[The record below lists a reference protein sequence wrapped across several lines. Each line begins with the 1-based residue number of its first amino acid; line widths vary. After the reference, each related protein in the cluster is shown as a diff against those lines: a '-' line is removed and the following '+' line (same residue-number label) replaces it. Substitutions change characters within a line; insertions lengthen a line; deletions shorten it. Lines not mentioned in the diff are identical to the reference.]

1 MPLNQIKVKAY
12 IDLGAQGT
20 LQGAAYANNQQVFTS
35 GNIWLAN
42 VLQPT
47 VSFNALGSLFNCSAG
62 READTMISVSFT
74 DPASTMLPANGGYVQ
89 TNSGST
95 LAGWN
100 LTTWANL
107 VRAND
112 YSAVPGADNSAAT
125 RVNLIYYTLYLNGV
139 LQSEWTSP
147 ATHDPNSG
155 RQPCGVSGLSCIPP
169 SATPTGTST
178 ATPTDTSTA
187 TLTGTSTATP
197 TNTSTATRTDSP
209 TATLTDTSTATRTG
223 SPSATS
229 TDTSAATR
237 TDSPTATL
245 TDTSTAT
252 RTDSPSVTLTSTSTA
267 TRTDS
272 PMASPT
278 ASRTSTSTGTVSD
291 SPTASRTST
300 STGTV
305 SDSPTVS
312 LTGTP
317 TGTRTDS
324 PTATPTRTSTA
335 THTDS
340 PTATITGT
348 STATR
353 TVSPTSTQTLIPI
366 AACVNQLNL
375 EVWNPNQPAN
385 QDQIAVRITNWGGQ
399 PVPLNQIMVKAYI
412 YVGGQGTFQ
421 GAAYANNQQVFTSGN
436 TWLGNVLQPT
446 VSFSSLGSL
455 LNCSE
460 GREADTAISISF
472 TDPASTVLPANGG
485 YVQTNGGS
493 TLAGWNLTTWANL
506 VRIYDYSSVIPA
518 TNNSAATRVNLIYY
532 TLYLNGVLQSEW
544 TSATA
549 QDPNSGRQPCGVSG
563 ASCISPATAGA
574 VLSNPGAASV
584 SAANG
589 KQTSGNGLVGVTGV
603 IAVPNPAAS
612 EVTVFA
618 RLLVPGQAT
627 IDVMNL
633 GGQLVYSSDL
643 GQQPAGVLSR
653 QFSVGNLA
661 SGIYFVTVTSTEA
674 GTLHTIGTF
683 KLAVVH

>member
-1 MPLNQIKVKAY
+1 MQAQFRCSGTASFSNVFTYASPDITGEAAKPLASSTEYGWGGRLKGRSLPFVSGALLLLGLFSVAASAMAAPPVCANQLNLEVWNPNQPANQDQIAVRITNWGGQPVPLNQITVKAY

-229 TDTSAATR
+229 TDY
-237 TDSPTATL
+237 PC
-245 TDTSTAT
+245 
-252 RTDSPSVTLTSTSTA
+252 
-267 TRTDS
+267 
-272 PMASPT
+272 
-278 ASRTSTSTGTVSD
+278 ASR
-291 SPTASRTST
+291 
-300 STGTV
+300 
-305 SDSPTVS
+305 
-312 LTGTP
+312 
-317 TGTRTDS
+317 
-324 PTATPTRTSTA
+324 
-335 THTDS
+335 
-340 PTATITGT
+340 
-348 STATR
+348 
-353 TVSPTSTQTLIPI
+353 
-366 AACVNQLNL
+366 
-375 EVWNPNQPAN
+375 
-385 QDQIAVRITNWGGQ
+385 
-399 PVPLNQIMVKAYI
+399 
-412 YVGGQGTFQ
+412 
-421 GAAYANNQQVFTSGN
+421 
-436 TWLGNVLQPT
+436 
-446 VSFSSLGSL
+446 
-455 LNCSE
+455 
-460 GREADTAISISF
+460 
-472 TDPASTVLPANGG
+472 
-485 YVQTNGGS
+485 
-493 TLAGWNLTTWANL
+493 
-506 VRIYDYSSVIPA
+506 
-518 TNNSAATRVNLIYY
+518 
-532 TLYLNGVLQSEW
+532 W
-544 TSATA
+544 TCPS
-549 QDPNSGRQPCGVSG
+549 
-563 ASCISPATAGA
+563 
-574 VLSNPGAASV
+574 
-584 SAANG
+584 
-589 KQTSGNGLVGVTGV
+589 
-603 IAVPNPAAS
+603 
-612 EVTVFA
+612 
-618 RLLVPGQAT
+618 
-627 IDVMNL
+627 
-633 GGQLVYSSDL
+633 
-643 GQQPAGVLSR
+643 
-653 QFSVGNLA
+653 
-661 SGIYFVTVTSTEA
+661 
-674 GTLHTIGTF
+674 
-683 KLAVVH
+683 